1 MSLRA
6 RDVSVVAGGCTLL
19 DSINVDFAAGELT
32 MIVGP
37 NGAGKTTLLRC
48 LDGEMTPTR
57 GAVDFADQPIRA
69 WRRDEL
75 ARRRAVLPQQ
85 SSLDFPF
92 SALDVVLMGR
102 MPHRT
107 SPAQDRAIAEHAL
120 AMCDAAH
127 LQPRAYTQL
136 SGGEQQRVQIARV
149 LAQAADEGDGVSE
162 SNSDSHSDGRSDNQ
176 SNGERKSKPNSKRNV
191 ARDNEHTAAKFL
203 LLDEPVAALDLR
215 HQHALLTVLR
225 QLTQSGRCGV
235 ICTLHNLNLAAQF
248 ADRAIVLHEGKVVD
262 DGAPRAVFNEAT
274 IRRVFGVS
282 VSVREHPDDC
292 EVVLL
297 VPRIGA
303 ARS

>member
-92 SALDVVLMGR
+92 SALDVALMGR

-149 LAQAADEGDGVSE
+149 LAQAADNSDCVSDGDSHNDGK
-162 SNSDSHSDGRSDNQ
+162 SNS
-176 SNGERKSKPNSKRNV
+176 ERKSKPNGKRNV
-191 ARDNEHTAAKFL
+191 ARDNEHNAAKFL

-215 HQHALLTVLR
+215 HQHALLTLLR

>member
-6 RDVSVVAGGCTLL
+6 RGVSVVAGGCTLL

-149 LAQAADEGDGVSE
+149 LAQAADESAGGG
-162 SNSDSHSDGRSDNQ
+162 NGDSHSDGK
-176 SNGERKSKPNSKRNV
+176 SNSERKSKPNSKRNV

-215 HQHALLTVLR
+215 HQHALLTLLR

-262 DGAPRAVFNEAT
+262 DGAPRAVFNETT

>member
-149 LAQAADEGDGVSE
+149 LAQAADESAGGG
-162 SNSDSHSDGRSDNQ
+162 NGDSHSDGK
-176 SNGERKSKPNSKRNV
+176 SNSERKSKPNGKRNV
-191 ARDNEHTAAKFL
+191 ARDNEYTAAKFL

-215 HQHALLTVLR
+215 HQHALLTLLR